1 MKIQKKHLL
10 LSLLLPIQI
19 ILVQVAGEYPAF
31 IELYYSN
38 GVYPIIS
45 RFLRLLFG
53 WVPFSVGDLMIAILS
68 FTFFRFIYRL
78 IKSRFKNWI
87 PKAFHLTA
95 ILSGIYFCFYL
106 FWGLNYYRAPLG
118 ETLAYNQKEY
128 STNQLIS
135 TTNYVVEQLNFYQH
149 LITHND
155 SLKVENPYSQEEM
168 YLMAIAGYQ
177 NLEADF
183 PMLTYKSPSVKS
195 SLMSLLQTYNGTSG
209 YFNPLTGE
217 AQVNDRIPK
226 TGYPTTTCHEMAHQI
241 GFAAENEANFVGFL
255 AAKYNDDVYFKYASY
270 RMAFAYLIGEVRKRD
285 RQAFTE
291 IWKKAHKGIRKDFK
305 NSATFWQSYKN
316 PFEPLVKKGYNA
328 YLKANKQDNGTASYS
343 YVVDLLISYFKTQDN
358 SFS

>member
-183 PMLTYKSPSVKS
+183 PMLAYKTPSVKS

-291 IWKKAHKGIRKDFK
+291 IWKKANKGIRKDFK

-328 YLKANKQDNGTASYS
+328 YLKANKQDKGTASYS